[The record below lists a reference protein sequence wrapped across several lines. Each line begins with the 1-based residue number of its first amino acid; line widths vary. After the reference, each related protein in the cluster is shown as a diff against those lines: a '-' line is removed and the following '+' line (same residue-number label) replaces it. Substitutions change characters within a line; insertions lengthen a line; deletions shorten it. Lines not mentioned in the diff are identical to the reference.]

1 MSDKNQETDDVIQ
14 KYTSEIDTL
23 LKQATRKSD
32 LDFILKKFS
41 LKCIKNKKKSSP
53 MALKMDVKK
62 KIIQMAIND
71 PLDTFDYDY
80 WVASTNKKQNTNN

>member
-1 MSDKNQETDDVIQ
+1 MGDKNKETEDVIE
-14 KYTSEIDTL
+14 KYTSEINAL
-23 LKQATRKSD
+23 FKQATRKSD

-80 WVASTNKKQNTNN
+80 YLKHK

>member
-1 MSDKNQETDDVIQ
+1 MSDKNQETEDVIQ
-14 KYTSEIDTL
+14 KYTSEIDAL
-23 LKQATRKSD
+23 FKDATRKSD

-62 KIIQMAIND
+62 RIIQMAIND

>member
-80 WVASTNKKQNTNN
+80 YLKHK

>member
-1 MSDKNQETDDVIQ
+1 MSDQNKETEDVIE
-14 KYTSEIDTL
+14 KYTSEINAL

-80 WVASTNKKQNTNN
+80 YSKHTLTNP